1 MSTIIPVKQHIMLL
15 DKPIWTPSRTIA
27 KLDSYTDDNGF
38 EITTDSTLPTMFDRF
53 ILGDLMKESQRR
65 ENAKVLQF
73 DSMNV
78 LMKTVKLT
86 SSGKAIKMV
95 EDSLKRWAG
104 VSLSFASPIEYDTKD
119 DRKAVSVFKIMRHAT
134 VTKNGGIRIRFT
146 DKFIE
151 LNQDSYTRR
160 LDMELLKHIGRVV
173 SPFALRLYEV
183 VSIFTYKNKP
193 FVIGLEK
200 LYKKLAVPYN
210 PRRHSEAMEQLVK
223 AVNLLTQVN
232 DELKNLQFWYGDEK
246 RDVAFGNIIS
256 SKKKN
261 RDKDKEQQESIDSL
275 LKWYNTG
282 NLFKKQ

>member
-1 MSTIIPVKQHIMLL
+1 MATIIPVKQHIMLL

-27 KLDSYTDDNGF
+27 KLDYYTDDNGF

-73 DSMNV
+73 DSMNA

-146 DKFIE
+146 DKFTE
-151 LNQDSYTRR
+151 LNQDRYTRR
-160 LDMELLKHIGRVV
+160 LDMDLLKHIGRDI

-183 VSIFTYKNKP
+183 VSIFTYNNKR

-200 LYKKLAVPYN
+200 LYKKLAVSYSR
-210 PRRHSEAMEQLVK
+210 RRHSEAFEQLGK

-232 DELKNLQFWYGDEK
+232 DELQNLQAYYGDEK
-246 RDVAFGNIIS
+246 RDVGFTNIVS
-256 SKKKN
+256 SEKKS
-261 RDKDKEQQESIDSL
+261 RDKDKEQQESLDSL

-282 NLFKKQ
+282 DMFKKQ